1 MKHLSELKYIN
12 AVLRETLRLTPTAPA
27 FLRGTRPESK
37 ELHPSIGGGKFAM
50 PEKGGMVCLLTKIQ
64 KDPKVWGDDA
74 EEFKPE
80 RMLGDKFDALPA
92 NAWKPFGTGMRA
104 CIGRA
109 FAWQE
114 ALLVVALILQN
125 FDMRMDDPNYE
136 LRIVQTLTIKPKDFF
151 MRATLRPGLTATGLQ
166 ERLLGSV
173 GTAEVGGGSRYTDK
187 EQDTKSKVDL
197 QILYGSNTGTCE
209 ALARKLASQA
219 GQHGFSASVQELDAV
234 IEQVSTTMPT
244 AIITASYEGQP
255 CDNAARFVAWMQ
267 SLQDPTAMKGVK
279 YAVFGVGH
287 SDWHSTYQHIPGLID
302 QKLSEL
308 GATRT
313 AARGQTDVS
322 KNNLFAD
329 FEDWAENVFWPSLPK
344 PEGLPE
350 FAPSLLVKGTIKTD
364 VKHENRAAALQQHL
378 QWAKVLDVKQL
389 TAPGLPQKRHI
400 EIELPEGMSYQV
412 GDYLAVLPLN
422 PKETVKRVMKR
433 FWLGTDSMITIED
446 AGPTTL
452 PVGLPLHVDDL
463 LKGYVELSQ
472 PATLRVSDL
481 IPNLHTRSTSNAPTG
496 YPQAR
501 RARSRSIRQAKTRR
515 HRKCHH
521 LRSHHPPTPHQHP
534 RPPPRIPQ
542 HRHLLRSIPNHAPT
556 PPTATLLHL
565 LLLPRTAKVLLPH
578 LLRHQRT
585 HALRPRRQVPRR
597 HGNVFAGYQER
608 R

>member
-1 MKHLSELKYIN
+1 
-12 AVLRETLRLTPTAPA
+12 
-27 FLRGTRPESK
+27 
-37 ELHPSIGGGKFAM
+37 M

-173 GTAEVGGGSRYTDK
+173 GTAEVGGGLRDTDK

-255 CDNAARFVAWMQ
+255 
-267 SLQDPTAMKGVK
+267 
-279 YAVFGVGH
+279 
-287 SDWHSTYQHIPGLID
+287 
-302 QKLSEL
+302 
-308 GATRT
+308 
-313 AARGQTDVS
+313 
-322 KNNLFAD
+322 
-329 FEDWAENVFWPSLPK
+329 
-344 PEGLPE
+344 
-350 FAPSLLVKGTIKTD
+350 
-364 VKHENRAAALQQHL
+364 
-378 QWAKVLDVKQL
+378 
-389 TAPGLPQKRHI
+389 
-400 EIELPEGMSYQV
+400 
-412 GDYLAVLPLN
+412 
-422 PKETVKRVMKR
+422 
-433 FWLGTDSMITIED
+433 
-446 AGPTTL
+446 
-452 PVGLPLHVDDL
+452 
-463 LKGYVELSQ
+463 
-472 PATLRVSDL
+472 
-481 IPNLHTRSTSNAPTG
+481 
-496 YPQAR
+496 
-501 RARSRSIRQAKTRR
+501 
-515 HRKCHH
+515 
-521 LRSHHPPTPHQHP
+521 
-534 RPPPRIPQ
+534 
-542 HRHLLRSIPNHAPT
+542 
-556 PPTATLLHL
+556 
-565 LLLPRTAKVLLPH
+565 
-578 LLRHQRT
+578 
-585 HALRPRRQVPRR
+585 
-597 HGNVFAGYQER
+597 
-608 R
+608 